1 MKKHTIRAAALLLC
15 VLLLL
20 SALSL
25 GVFAAREARAEGD
38 YYVLSKADYAN
49 KTRAAYLAKL
59 TSFFT
64 DYKFVWNRDGSPR
77 VALPDSWYG
86 VMKGS
91 DTQNNPYHQKVAKLF
106 KNETTGIWESY
117 VADSFG
123 IDILNLYILRD
134 MYEQY
139 GTVTTKVMTE
149 DWVKYDVWDM
159 GGGHRTMGAYA
170 LSKNKGY
177 VAPYVGR
184 AEYGNHYSWCE
195 EPWIETNT
203 LGMVAAG
210 MPNVAVDLTSVFG
223 PFTGDTDNLGWTDY
237 IAAMYAMAYYES
249 DIPTLIRDAAA
260 IFAEDS
266 WEREVIAICMKLYK
280 ENPTDWRR
288 SIVLAEDLCTRRN
301 YHYYSRQ
308 STVNEQSRVDINMA
322 FSILGL
328 LYGNGDFDATCKIFS
343 LAGYD
348 ARGVCFLPVL
358 GIIGGTEVLPEE
370 TNTYLW
376 QDGKGIIV
384 NTYVE

>member
-1 MKKHTIRAAALLLC
+1 M
-15 VLLLL
+15 LLLL

-149 DWVKYDVWDM
+149 DWVKYDVWD
-159 GGGHRTMGAYA
+159 
-170 LSKNKGY
+170 LSLI
-177 VAPYVGR
+177 
-184 AEYGNHYSWCE
+184 H
-195 EPWIETNT
+195 ILT
-203 LGMVAAG
+203 L
-210 MPNVAVDLTSVFG
+210 
-223 PFTGDTDNLGWTDY
+223 
-237 IAAMYAMAYYES
+237 
-249 DIPTLIRDAAA
+249 PTKR
-260 IFAEDS
+260 
-266 WEREVIAICMKLYK
+266 
-280 ENPTDWRR
+280 
-288 SIVLAEDLCTRRN
+288 IV
-301 YHYYSRQ
+301 
-308 STVNEQSRVDINMA
+308 
-322 FSILGL
+322 
-328 LYGNGDFDATCKIFS
+328 
-343 LAGYD
+343 
-348 ARGVCFLPVL
+348 
-358 GIIGGTEVLPEE
+358 
-370 TNTYLW
+370 
-376 QDGKGIIV
+376 
-384 NTYVE
+384 